1 MNHHSSSLA
10 VYALGILC
18 LAAGIMLR
26 FRAAALGA
34 AALAGG
40 PGKMMEGM
48 MNPQTGGYSNVTAL
62 AQYSNAMYDVAH
74 PLLWTGGALIVVASV
89 ARLFLPAWLARGGSP
104 EKPASLG
111 AEHPALSD
119 LP

>member
-1 MNHHSSSLA
+1 MNQRPAPLA
-10 VYALGILC
+10 VYSLGVVC
-18 LAAGIMLR
+18 LVIGIALR

-48 MNPQTGGYSNVTAL
+48 MDPTKGGYSEMMSL
-62 AQYSNAMYDVAH
+62 AQYSNAMYDVAI
-74 PLLWTGGALIVVASV
+74 PLLWTGGALLVVA
-89 ARLFLPAWLARGGSP
+89 AIAQIFLPAWLARHRPSAKPGSY
-104 EKPASLG
+104 A
-111 AEHPALSD
+111 AEHPVLGD